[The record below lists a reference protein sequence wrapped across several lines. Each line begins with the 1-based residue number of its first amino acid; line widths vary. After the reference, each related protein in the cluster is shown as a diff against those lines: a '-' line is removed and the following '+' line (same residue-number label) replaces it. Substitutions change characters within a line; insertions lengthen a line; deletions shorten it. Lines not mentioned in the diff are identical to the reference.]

1 MISSVYP
8 HKKVSCCPHIPN
20 SNPKFHF
27 WTSVFL
33 HFFLLFFTSLPRQEV
48 LATTLLIVGAGVR
61 PRQEL
66 AESCGLELGGRGGIK
81 VRMGHQGGWAR
92 GGAGFGA
99 LLMFCFCFSPFN
111 PLFFWEACCV
121 LMLEIFGT
129 LGEIEWVTVTWVHR
143 GFLGSCLVIEAT
155 DMGILRWFLLQ
166 HAWNGYSHYR
176 SGLQTISHGYS
187 SLVTIAR
194 MSLFQCCE
202 WVKLRWFHPP

>member
-1 MISSVYP
+1 MVVPISP
-8 HKKVSCCPHIPN
+8 IEIPN
-20 SNPKFHF
+20 FISELLVFSNF
-27 WTSVFL
+27 SS
-33 HFFLLFFTSLPRQEV
+33 FFFYFASAAGGVSHHAFDRGRRRAAEARACWV
-48 LATTLLIVGAGVR
+48 LWSGAGWSR
-61 PRQEL
+61 
-66 AESCGLELGGRGGIK
+66 
-81 VRMGHQGGWAR
+81 GHQGADGAPR
-92 GGAGFGA
+92 GLGQGRRRFRGVVDV
-99 LLMFCFCFSPFN
+99 LCCCFSPFN

-129 LGEIEWVTVTWVHR
+129 LGEIEWVTVTWVHQ
-143 GFLGSCLVIEAT
+143 GFLGSCWVIEAT

-176 SGLQTISHGYS
+176 SGLQTTSHGYS

>member
-33 HFFLLFFTSLPRQEV
+33 HFFLLFFYFASAAGGVSHHAFDRGRRRAAEARACWV
-48 LATTLLIVGAGVR
+48 LWSGAGWSR
-61 PRQEL
+61 
-66 AESCGLELGGRGGIK
+66 
-81 VRMGHQGGWAR
+81 GHQGADGAPR
-92 GGAGFGA
+92 GLGQGRRRFRGVVDV
-99 LLMFCFCFSPFN
+99 LFLFFPVQST
-111 PLFFWEACCV
+111 FFWEACCV